1 MGKIKP
7 YDFLLGWGEFMEKS
21 LQKQL
26 DFAAMLS
33 IVSYLVLATVKVLVS
48 FYTNS
53 SALLADGLN
62 NVTDIGAT
70 LAVFIGIR
78 IARKPRDLD
87 HPYGHS
93 RAEQVATLIAS
104 FIMMSVGLQVIIEN
118 SRSLFVGDFETPNRL
133 AAVVAF
139 ASGIFMFGIY
149 FYNNKVAKK
158 TKSKGLEASAK
169 DNLSD
174 ALVSFGTT
182 IGVLGASIGFPII
195 DPIVAIL
202 VGFIICKTAWDIF
215 YDATLLLTD
224 GFDPA
229 EMILFTETVHKV
241 PGVHKVVDLRARMY
255 GNTTIADVVIEVDG
269 GIDVSKSHGITDQIE
284 MILHEQHGIQYTHIH
299 VEPKSRL
306 KGKDRAKE

>member
-1 MGKIKP
+1 MGMISP
-7 YDFLLGWGEFMEKS
+7 YDFLLGRGDYMEKN

-26 DFAAMLS
+26 DVAAFLS
-33 IVSYLVLATVKVLVS
+33 VISYLVLATVKVLVS
-48 FYTNS
+48 FYTDS

-93 RAEQVATLIAS
+93 RAEQIATFIAS

-118 SRSLFVGDFETPNRL
+118 IRSLFVGEYETPNRL

-139 ASGIFMFGIY
+139 ASGIFMFVIY
-149 FYNNKVAKK
+149 FYNNKVAKR

-169 DNLSD
+169 DNFSD

-195 DPIVAIL
+195 DPIAAIL
-202 VGFIICKTAWDIF
+202 VGVIICKTAWEIF

-224 GFDPA
+224 GFDPE
-229 EMILFTETVHKV
+229 EMNLFTETVDKV

-284 MILHEQHGIQYTHIH
+284 MILSEQHGIQYTHIH
-299 VEPKSRL
+299 VEPLRSGRA
-306 KGKDRAKE
+306 GKD

>member
-1 MGKIKP
+1 
-7 YDFLLGWGEFMEKS
+7 MEKS

-26 DFAAMLS
+26 DNAAFLS
-33 IVSYLVLATVKVLVS
+33 VVSYLVLATIKVLVS
-48 FYTNS
+48 FYTDS

-70 LAVFIGIR
+70 LAVLIGIR

-93 RAEQVATLIAS
+93 RAEQIATLIAA
-104 FIMMSVGLQVIIEN
+104 FIMVSVGLQVMIEN
-118 SRSLFVGDFETPNRL
+118 IRLLIDGEFETPSKL
-133 AAVVAF
+133 AAIVAF
-139 ASGIFMFGIY
+139 ASGIFMIGIY
-149 FYNNKVAKK
+149 LYNNKIAKK
-158 TKSKGLEASAK
+158 TKSKGLEAAAK

-182 IGVLGASIGFPII
+182 IGVLGASFGFPII
-195 DPIVAIL
+195 DPIVAII
-202 VGFIICKTAWDIF
+202 VGGIICKTAWEIF
-215 YDATLLLTD
+215 YEATHLLTD
-224 GFDPA
+224 GFDPD
-229 EMILFTETVHKV
+229 EMLLFTETVDKV
-241 PGVHKVVDLRARMY
+241 PGVYKVVDLRARMY

-299 VEPKSRL
+299 VEPR
-306 KGKDRAKE
+306 GRNRQENN

>member
-1 MGKIKP
+1 MIIMGMIKHMIC
-7 YDFLLGWGEFMEKS
+7 LLERGGFMEKS

-26 DFAAMLS
+26 DRAALLS
-33 IVSYLVLATVKVLVS
+33 IISYLVLASTKVLVS

-70 LAVFIGIR
+70 LAVYIGIR

-93 RAEQVATLIAS
+93 RAEQIATLIAS
-104 FIMMSVGLQVIIEN
+104 FIMISVGLQVIIEN
-118 SRSLFVGDFETPNRL
+118 VRSLFNGDFETPNQL
-133 AAVVAF
+133 AAAVAF

-149 FYNNKVAKK
+149 YYNNKIAKK
-158 TKSKGLEASAK
+158 TKSKGLEAAAK

-182 IGVLGASIGFPII
+182 IGVIGASFGYPII
-195 DPIVAIL
+195 DPIVAII
-202 VGFIICKTAWDIF
+202 VGGIICKTAWEIF
-215 YDATLLLTD
+215 YEATILLTD
-224 GFDPA
+224 GFDPE
-229 EMILFTETVHKV
+229 EMVLFTETVDKV

-255 GNTTIADVVIEVDG
+255 GNTTIVDVVIEVDG

-299 VEPKSRL
+299 VEPRSQREQ
-306 KGKDRAKE
+306 A

>member
-1 MGKIKP
+1 M
-7 YDFLLGWGEFMEKS
+7 DKS

-26 DFAAMLS
+26 DYAAFLS
-33 IVSYLVLATVKVLVS
+33 VVSYLVLATIKVLVS
-48 FYTNS
+48 FYTDS

-70 LAVFIGIR
+70 LAVFIGIK

-93 RAEQVATLIAS
+93 RAEQIATLIAA
-104 FIMMSVGLQVIIEN
+104 FIMVSVGLQVIIEN
-118 SRSLFVGDFETPNRL
+118 IRLLIDGEYETPNKL
-133 AAVVAF
+133 AAIVAL
-139 ASGIFMFGIY
+139 ASGIFMIGIY
-149 FYNNKVAKK
+149 FYNNKIAKK
-158 TKSKGLEASAK
+158 TKSKGLEAAAK

-182 IGVLGASIGFPII
+182 IGVLGASFGFPIV
-195 DPIVAIL
+195 DPIVAII
-202 VGFIICKTAWDIF
+202 VGGIICKTAWEIF
-215 YDATLLLTD
+215 YEATHLLTD
-224 GFDPA
+224 GFDPD
-229 EMILFTETVHKV
+229 EMVLFTETVDKV

-299 VEPKSRL
+299 VEPR
-306 KGKDRAKE
+306 GRD